1 MKRARPR
8 TTAALGLLIAAW
20 LLAPNAARA
29 QFMEEMYPGETLFG
43 ECRDCHNFAEGAG
56 PGRKAPNLWGVFG
69 RVAGTAPG
77 YDYTPELKASGI
89 VWTETTMDK
98 WLRGPGNMVLGT
110 RMDFQVPNET
120 QREYVLEYMR
130 NADIAG
136 YIRAIQGLK

>member
-1 MKRARPR
+1 MRRLTLPL
-8 TTAALGLLIAAW
+8 AAAAVAW
-20 LLAPNAARA
+20 LGHVPAPSA
-29 QFMEEMYPGETLFG
+29 QYFGMDPGEVLFG

-77 YDYTPELKASGI
+77 WDYTPELRASGI
-89 VWTETTMDK
+89 VWTETTMDR
-98 WLRGPGNMVLGT
+98 WLRNPGSVVPGT
-110 RMDFQVPNET
+110 KMDFQVPNDQ

-136 YIRAIQGLK
+136 YLRAIQNLK